1 MCGIAGKID
10 FTGAIVPE
18 SAIRRMCA
26 PILHRGPDA
35 AGFHAEPYI
44 GLGERRL
51 AIVDLSE
58 QANPPLAN
66 EDASAW
72 IVFNG
77 EVYNFRELRQRLLEA
92 GHAFRTNGDTEVL
105 LHLYEEYGIE
115 CLKHLRGMF
124 AFAIWD
130 SRKQVLFAARDRL
143 GKKPFFYIKTPTSFL
158 FGSSISVITA
168 DPGVG
173 ASPNFEAIDSYL
185 THQYVPS
192 PLTAFSG
199 ILKLPPAHYLLCD
212 TKGNLKVERYW
223 SPPVGEKTAA
233 SEEEIVAEL
242 MRLLRESVRIR
253 LISDVPLGVFLSGGI
268 DSGTVAA
275 LMATES
281 SRPVKTFSIGF
292 EGAVSSELPYARQV
306 AERYG
311 TDHHEFVVRPS
322 SANILPLLVKHYN
335 EPFADSSAVPTY
347 YVSQIARE
355 QITVALSGDGGD
367 ESFSGYEHYRCTER
381 WRKIDFIPSP
391 VRRRIAGVMQA
402 GLEMLPFGNLT
413 SRMIRGWQM
422 VGSSLPE
429 RYRTQLSTVK
439 EQEKRA
445 CYTPYFQ
452 SLVNGNKGKSRLLEL
467 PWDRSMDSLDWMARH
482 DQHYYLPDC
491 LMVKTDVAS
500 MANSLEVRCP
510 FLDHQFVEFAATIPS
525 SLKRNGKGG
534 KAILRRAARN
544 LLPAEVLEKPKTG
557 FGVPLAKWFST
568 DLAGLLRATLLD
580 ERSAK
585 RGLFQQGFLKK
596 MIEEQIARKRDW
608 SNRLWAFLFL
618 ELWFREY
625 VD

>member
-35 AGFHAEPYI
+35 AGVHAEPYV

-77 EVYNFRELRQRLLEA
+77 EVYNFRELRPGLLEK

-105 LHLYEEYGIE
+105 LHLYEEHGIE

-124 AFAIWD
+124 SFAIWD

-158 FGSSISVITA
+158 FGSSISAITA

-212 TKGNLKVERYW
+212 TKGNLRVERYW
-223 SPPVGEKTAA
+223 SPPAGEKTAA

-292 EGAVSSELPYARQV
+292 EDEGSSELPYARQV

-322 SANILPLLVKHYN
+322 AANILPLLVKHYN

-367 ESFSGYEHYRCTER
+367 ENFSGYEHYRCTER
-381 WRKIDFIPSP
+381 WRKVDFIPSP
-391 VRRRIAGVMQA
+391 VRRRIADVMQA
-402 GLEMLPFGNLT
+402 GLEMLPYGNLT

-452 SLVNGNKGKSRLLEL
+452 SLVNRNNGKSHLLEL

-491 LMVKTDVAS
+491 LMVKTDVAA

-510 FLDHQFVEFAATIPS
+510 FLDHRFVEFAATIPS
-525 SLKRNGKGG
+525 SLKRTGKGG
-534 KAILRRAARN
+534 KTILKRAVRN

-585 RGLFQQGFLKK
+585 RGLFQQGFLKR